1 MSYYVSIAN
10 SVCRNIIYVILKS
23 MLGSILGKS
32 RKNDILLQS
41 ATSSIATKFWKESD
55 FRFVY
60 STLAQN
66 NTTFEKVAS
75 VKFFSFSWPYA
86 VPD

>member
-41 ATSSIATKFWKESD
+41 ATSSIATKF
-55 FRFVY
+55 
-60 STLAQN
+60 
-66 NTTFEKVAS
+66 
-75 VKFFSFSWPYA
+75 
-86 VPD
+86 